1 MIVNFILTSL
11 ALTVVVEATL
21 WWIILR
27 GNPLKIGVY
36 AVLIN
41 FLTLPLAQ
49 CTYFYFLN
57 NLLFLEVV
65 VVLVESL
72 IIMLLLQIKYLKALY
87 VSILANLASAV
98 LGLSWLYLI

>member
-1 MIVNFILTSL
+1 MIFDFILTSL

-27 GNPLKIGVY
+27 DKPLKIVGY

-49 CTYFYFLN
+49 FTYFYLLN
-57 NLLFLEVV
+57 NLFFLEVV

-72 IIMLLLQIKYLKALY
+72 LIMLLFQIKYPKALY

-98 LGLSWLYLI
+98 LGLWWVYSL